1 MHLRLAAS
9 GCLARAATLRTTTL
23 VPPPPVILYTATP
36 VLPPSSWQ
44 DTVAEMAKDIK
55 AKRTGA
61 AAASAEELYNFM
73 DKVGHATPHATAPQ
87 PAPRRSPR
95 HTAPHPRQH

>member
-1 MHLRLAAS
+1 
-9 GCLARAATLRTTTL
+9 
-23 VPPPPVILYTATP
+23 
-36 VLPPSSWQ
+36 
-44 DTVAEMAKDIK
+44 MAKDIK